1 LIEVAIFT
9 APSIDSFWTFVG
21 DSCQIGHLKS
31 DRRIII
37 RCCQATNGCQNC
49 KIDHE
54 RSFIINTLI
63 SINIK
68 SESFGMKGKAF
79 KKIGYIFFET
89 SLRDFNKIYSFEA
102 LIINIIVKMETL
114 LNSRL
119 SRDAS
124 PSKLENLSP

>member
-1 LIEVAIFT
+1 M
-9 APSIDSFWTFVG
+9 
-21 DSCQIGHLKS
+21 
-31 DRRIII
+31 
-37 RCCQATNGCQNC
+37 
-49 KIDHE
+49 
-54 RSFIINTLI
+54 
-63 SINIK
+63 K
-68 SESFGMKGKAF
+68 SESFGMKGKVF